1 MGSKLYTERKLERKL
16 WGLLSERPRALPGQ
30 ALVLVGKGGMVVL
43 YPDRAATTG
52 EAVWGGYDTVY
63 EVDMGHK
70 EIAFTCSA
78 PAEGGD
84 VAFQVNFSAGYRVN
98 DPGAVIERRIE
109 DPEPIIK
116 RVVTDAISQVTA
128 RFDIEKVQ
136 DASAAV
142 RELLATHNF
151 TDQIPFVLDTPL
163 ATLELDSK
171 AKEYLSKRREM
182 RRQAELARHSSDLT
196 VATADAERLKREYEL
211 RAMKQQ
217 QEGEIEIARI
227 KAEMEAELARRKTEL
242 ELEIQKRRLE
252 VYKPMIEGGMW
263 GLLAQQLAQN
273 PDDIGRVTELMLQ
286 AQNQKV
292 QADVLMLKALLD
304 SDVIEDRHLKDVTA
318 SLVRNLEQNL
328 RGAPALGPGPSEAR
342 RLPDA
347 STTSAAP
354 SGAPGETTQAR

>member
-1 MGSKLYTERKLERKL
+1 MPGKLYNERKLERKL

-30 ALVLVGKGGMVVL
+30 ALVLVGRGGTAVL
-43 YPDRAATTG
+43 YPDRTATTG

-84 VAFQVNFSAGYRVN
+84 VSFQVNFSAGYRVSN
-98 DPGAVIERRIE
+98 PAMVVDRRIE
-109 DPEPIIK
+109 DAEPIIK
-116 RVVTDAISQVTA
+116 RVVADAISQVTA

-136 DASAAV
+136 DATAAV
-142 RELLATHNF
+142 REMLATHDF
-151 TDQIPFVLDTPL
+151 GREMPFVLETPL

-182 RRQAELARHSSDLT
+182 TRQAELARHSSNLT
-196 VATADAERLKREYEL
+196 AATADAERLKREYEL
-211 RAMKQQ
+211 QALKRQ
-217 QEGEIEIARI
+217 QEAEIEMAKI
-227 KAEMEAELARRKTEL
+227 KADMEAELARRKVQL
-242 ELEIQKRRLE
+242 ELEIQRQRLE
-252 VYKPMIEGGMW
+252 VYRPMIEGGMW

-273 PDDIGRVTELMLQ
+273 PGDIGRVTEMMLQ
-286 AQNQKV
+286 AQGQKA
-292 QADVLMLKALLD
+292 QADLAMLKALLE

-328 RGAPALGPGPSEAR
+328 RGAPALGGGPAPAP

-347 STTSAAP
+347 STTAAP
-354 SGAPGETTQAR
+354 SEGMGGTTQER